1 MPCIYDENECIALGV
16 DPAHTPFYVHRKEGN
31 EMNEQQ
37 FEKLLN
43 ITTAGFQYGY
53 PKLAKYHRY
62 EPTPYEGL
70 EQLFTQYELPK
81 QAVFVDM
88 GCGKGRVPI
97 YMHYRFNI
105 PSVGVEMD
113 SKFFTEAEHN
123 REQYLKRAKHH
134 VPLVFHHEI
143 AEQYIVKK
151 QDNVFFFFNPFSV
164 HVLRHVMNNIIDS
177 KNKHPRDIHIILY
190 YPPEDYLRY
199 LQDSLQCTML
209 TEVKLTGQK
218 NPNERIVVF
227 QML

>member
-1 MPCIYDENECIALGV
+1 MRA
-16 DPAHTPFYVHRKEGN
+16 PFSVRRKEGN
-31 EMNEQQ
+31 KLNEQQ

-97 YMHYRFNI
+97 YMHYRFNV
-105 PSVGVEMD
+105 PSIGVEMD
-113 SKFFTEAEHN
+113 SKFFAEAEHN

-134 VPLVFHHEI
+134 VPLVFHHQI
-143 AEQYIVKK
+143 AEQYPIKQ

-177 KNKHPRDIHIILY
+177 RLNNPRDVHIILY
-190 YPPEDYLRY
+190 YPSEEYLRY
-199 LQDSLQCTML
+199 LQDVLQCSIVV
-209 TEVKLTGQK
+209 EVKLDGQK
-218 NPNERIVVF
+218 NLNERIIVL
-227 QML
+227 QMP